1 MEKNRGLIMKILTVL
16 FVFIVSVFSINFIR
30 AEGEPLTNKVTFTA
44 NKDETIYPYYQ
55 QLNVDLFKLGTISFD
70 QNKYSIT
77 FDEAFKNLESI
88 KNVNFNEIDLT
99 NLDDAAKMLAI
110 TNEITGTILN
120 SNIER
125 AYSKSEK
132 NEGILVDSNTIY
144 IAFPHNIGVTKDD
157 YIKKSTDY
165 YSVASFDG
173 NDFRFTPNLIFVVE
187 EDLPVTLKATA
198 LANLEIE
205 KELDSYA
212 GSPISFV
219 FEIIDVTDTDNSKV
233 IAVTSLSFDNY
244 GKKKAIVK
252 NIPVGHKITVTE
264 SYSGASY
271 KIDGNNSVTI
281 DSITTEGKNGVI
293 FKNSNDSDITK
304 GNGADNRFEYQETN
318 EWQFKDKTI
327 VENGSVKTIT
337 AGGANG

>member
-1 MEKNRGLIMKILTVL
+1 MEKNKGLIMKILTVL

-44 NKDETIYPYYQ
+44 NEDESIYPYYQ

-77 FDEAFKNLESI
+77 FDEAFKSLESI
-88 KNVNFNEIDLT
+88 KNVDFNEIDLT

-120 SNIER
+120 SDIEP
-125 AYSKSEK
+125 AYSKSVN
-132 NEGILVDSNTIY
+132 NEGILVVSNTVY

-205 KELDSYA
+205 KELESYA
-212 GSPISFV
+212 GSPVTFV
-219 FEIIDVTDTDNSKV
+219 FEIKDESQNSKV
-233 IAVTSLSFDNY
+233 IDYASLSFDNY
-244 GKKKAIVK
+244 GKKTAVVK

-264 SYSGASY
+264 VYTGASY
-271 KIDGNNSVTI
+271 KVENGSVTI
-281 DSITTEGKNGVI
+281 DSIVSKGKNGVS
-293 FKNSNDSDITK
+293 FKNNNDSDITK